1 MTGPTFSADEYA
13 ARLRRVRERMAAQGL
28 GCLICTDPANMH
40 YLTGY
45 DGWSFYTP
53 QCVVVP
59 LEGEVSLF
67 TRQMDVNGARL
78 TTSLG
83 DESIFGFPDEYVQ
96 QRDRHPMDWIAG
108 VLKGRDDLDG
118 VVGLELDSY
127 YFTPRAH
134 EALRAGLAG
143 ASFADSD
150 QLVNWVRAIKSD
162 AEIELMRA
170 AARIAERVMGTAIEA
185 IEPGVRQCDAV
196 AAIYATGMRGTET
209 AGGDYPAFVPML
221 PSGPG
226 TATPH
231 LTWSDEPFNA
241 GEATILEL
249 AGCHR
254 RYHCPIARTVFLG
267 QPPSKLADTA
277 KITVEGLEAALGAVR
292 PGVTCEAVEGVWRR
306 HIAAHGLE
314 KTSRIGYSVGVAYPP
329 DWGEH
334 TMSLRP
340 GDTTPLEPNMAFHMI
355 VGMWM
360 DDWGFEASET
370 FLVTDSGAECL
381 ASFPRAMAVKS

>member
-1 MTGPTFSADEYA
+1 MTDPTFSADEYA
-13 ARLRRVRERMAAQGL
+13 ERIRRVRARMAEQGL
-28 GCLICTDPANMH
+28 DCLISTDPANMH

-59 LEGEVSLF
+59 SEGELSLF
-67 TRQMDVNGARL
+67 TRHMDVGGARL

-83 DESIFGFPDEYVQ
+83 DDAIFGFPDDYVQ

-108 VLKGRDDLDG
+108 VLRERGYADG
-118 VVGLELDSY
+118 VIGLELDSY
-127 YFTPRAH
+127 YFTARAH
-134 EALRAGLAG
+134 EALRSGLG
-143 ASFADSD
+143 RASCVDSGE
-150 QLVNWVRAIKSD
+150 LVNWVRAIKSER
-162 AEIELMRA
+162 EIELMRS
-170 AARIAERVMGTAIEA
+170 AARIAERVMTTAMEA
-185 IEPGVRQCDAV
+185 VQPGVRQCDAV
-196 AAIYATGMRGTET
+196 AAIYAAATRGTES
-209 AGGDYPAFVPML
+209 AGGDYTAFVPML
-221 PSGPG
+221 PTGPA

-231 LTWSDEPFNA
+231 LTWSDEPFRS

-254 RYHCPIARTVFLG
+254 RYHCPMARTMFLG
-267 QPPSKLADTA
+267 EPSAKLADTA
-277 KITVEGLEAALGAVR
+277 KVAVEGLEAALAAVA
-292 PGVTCEAVEGVWRR
+292 PGVTCEEVEAVWRR

-314 KTSRIGYSVGVAYPP
+314 KESRIGYSVGAAYPP

-340 GDTTPLEPNMAFHMI
+340 GDTSVLAPDMTFHMI

-360 DDWGFEASET
+360 DGWGFEASET
-370 FLVTDSGAECL
+370 FLVTESGAECL
-381 ASFPRAMAVKS
+381 ASFPRGLAVKR